1 MQQDLQEL
9 EQRWSLAERN
19 AGFGVWDLDVRNQR
33 VVYSPQWKARLGYAE
48 ADGPDS
54 TATWRGRVHP
64 EDLQPMLSALTGHL
78 DGRRPEYEHEFRLR
92 AADGEYRWVLSRG
105 RVVERDAAGAAL
117 RAVGTL
123 VDLTERR
130 EVERLLAERDAERA
144 SRRLRMDFLGR
155 MSHELRTPLN
165 AVLGFTQLLS
175 RRVGQADA
183 DEQRRYL
190 ELVERSGWRLLEMI
204 DDVLDLRQVEE
215 QRLELCREPVVL
227 APLVDQVMNSMAPL
241 AHSHAVRLLPPG
253 VPAEAAVRAD
263 GARLQQVLERLVG
276 HSLRHTRRDGSVHVA
291 AASAGAAWRL
301 SVADTGPGLPPDA
314 LARLFESFSRPGDG
328 ARGSEAFGLGLVLS
342 QSLVELMG
350 GELAVQ
356 SAEEA
361 GTTFEVTL
369 PAATA

>member
-9 EQRWSLAERN
+9 EQRWSLAERS
-19 AGFGVWDLDVRNQR
+19 AGFGVWDLDVLNEQ

-48 ADGPDS
+48 TEGPDS
-54 TATWRGRVHP
+54 TTTWRGRVHP
-64 EDLQPMLSALTGHL
+64 EDLQPMLTALTGHL
-78 DGRRPEYEHEFRLR
+78 VGRRPAYEHEFRLR

-130 EVERLLAERDAERA
+130 EVEGLLAERDAARA
-144 SRRLRMDFLGR
+144 ARRLRMDFLGR

-175 RRVGQADA
+175 RLVGQADA
-183 DEQRRYL
+183 EEQRRYL

-204 DDVLDLRQVEE
+204 DDVLDLRHVDHK
-215 QRLELCREPVVL
+215 RLELCSEPVVL
-227 APLVDQVMNSMAPL
+227 APLVDQVMTSMTPL
-241 AHSHAVRLLPPG
+241 ARSHAVRLLPPG

-263 GARLQQVLERLVG
+263 PARLQQVLERLVG
-276 HSLRHTRRDGSVHVA
+276 HSVRHTQRDGSVHVA

-301 SVADTGPGLPPDA
+301 SVADTGPGLPSDE
-314 LARLFESFSRPGDG
+314 LARLLEPFGPGE
-328 ARGSEAFGLGLVLS
+328 AVRGTGAFGIGLVLS

-356 SAEEA
+356 SAEQA
-361 GTTFEVTL
+361 GTIFEVTL
-369 PAATA
+369 PAAAA